1 MEYISQTE
9 LILNLILSAILF
21 GVIWMVQLVV
31 YPGFRWLSEDKWTK
45 YHNEYTGFVFWV
57 VMPLMLAEFVLN
69 GWLVLR
75 SGINGDWFLPF
86 MIVLTIWLSTF
97 FIQVPQHNKLSEGKD
112 DAVIHKLIRGNWI
125 RTLLWSFKMIYIS
138 FLVYEALL

>member
-9 LILNLILSAILF
+9 LILNLIISATLF
-21 GVIWMVQLVV
+21 GVIWIVQLVI
-31 YPGFRWLSEDKWTK
+31 YPGFRWISEENWKK
-45 YHNEYTGFVFWV
+45 YHNEYNGFIFWV
-57 VMPLMLAEFVLN
+57 VMPLMLIEFGLN

-86 MIVLTIWLSTF
+86 MTVLSIWLSTF
-97 FIQVPQHNKLSEGKD
+97 FIQVPQHSKLSEHKD
-112 DAVIHKLIRGNWI
+112 DALIQNLVKWNWI
-125 RTLLWSFKMIYIS
+125 RTLLWSFKLIYIS